1 VIVVGRGQRLEKA
14 TEMGYETVD
23 YTVSEP
29 VETIR
34 AMTDGV
40 GSDVVLE
47 CAGVPDSYRWALAM
61 LHKGGRCASVGI
73 PVEDVSLSLQDLVL
87 YEKELVGVRA
97 TAGGMRR
104 AMPLVSDGRIR
115 VSELHTHTFKLD
127 EFRTALDTFN
137 ERRDGALKVIIEP

>member
-1 VIVVGRGQRLEKA
+1 VIVVGRGERLAKA
-14 TEMGYETVD
+14 AELGHETVD
-23 YTVSEP
+23 YEVDEP
-29 VETIR
+29 VATVR
-34 AMTDGV
+34 AMTDDTGP
-40 GSDVVLE
+40 DVALD

-73 PVEDVSLSLQDLVL
+73 PVEDVLLSLQELVL

-115 VSELHTHTFKLD
+115 VNELHTHTFALED
-127 EFRTALDTFN
+127 FREALDTFN
-137 ERRDGALKVIIEP
+137 ERRGGALKVILEP